1 MLDGEFSIEAS
12 ALRQVVLNLLLN
24 AIQASPEG
32 GHLIFLATVE
42 SEHLLLEVHDEG
54 PGINTEAEA
63 VLSGESPK
71 PAPIGEG
78 SGLGL
83 WMTRRLLQDLRGRAM
98 VGVSRLG
105 GALVQVRV
113 PLAPAEELRDV
124 A

>member
-1 MLDGEFSIEAS
+1 MPTDAS

-32 GHLIFLATVE
+32 GQLIFLATVE
-42 SEHLLLEVHDEG
+42 AEELLLEVHDEG
-54 PGINTEAEA
+54 PGFNDEAEA
-63 VLSGESPK
+63 VLSGESQR

-83 WMTRRLLQDLRGRAM
+83 WVTRRLLQDLRGRAI
-98 VGVSRLG
+98 VGVSHLG

-113 PLAPAEELRDV
+113 PLAPVEELRDV